1 MMLEKQDLVESRELT
16 CRGSTWILLGLSFL
30 DIQAPRLPCLQPG
43 DQNRFG
49 ERPHCRREE
58 KRMGWDGQ
66 ADKSYSTPLQ
76 DPLRPTLLVG
86 MEEVQVE
93 AQTAISN
100 RLEQR
105 QEKLQEAT
113 AEGSLGFPGGGN
125 QPTFVGA

>member
-1 MMLEKQDLVESRELT
+1 MLEEQDLVESRELT

-66 ADKSYSTPLQ
+66 ADKSHSTPL
-76 DPLRPTLLVG
+76 
-86 MEEVQVE
+86 
-93 AQTAISN
+93 
-100 RLEQR
+100 
-105 QEKLQEAT
+105 
-113 AEGSLGFPGGGN
+113 
-125 QPTFVGA
+125 